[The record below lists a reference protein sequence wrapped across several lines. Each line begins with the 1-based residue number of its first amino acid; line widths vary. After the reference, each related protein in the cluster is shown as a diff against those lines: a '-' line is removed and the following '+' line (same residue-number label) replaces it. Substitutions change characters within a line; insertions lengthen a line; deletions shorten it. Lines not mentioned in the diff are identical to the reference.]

1 MSADIT
7 AHSPEEMVRQLQEE
21 LEQTNR
27 EVMQLTLELET
38 RLEQLRTAEERYRRL
53 AENAPDLIYRYD
65 LRAHQSF
72 TFVNPQAEPITGY
85 TPEEFYRD
93 VSLLPWRGPRR
104 SPRSQG
110 RYLRSSLGVGMLGK
124 ARRLN
129 TRSLP
134 PSQEYTLARRMSFN
148 LREPRAFAREPERTG
163 TPR

>member
-93 VSLLPWRGPRR
+93 VSLLPRIVHPEDRALFEPVLRGEVP
-104 SPRSQG
+104 QG
-110 RYLRSSLGVGMLGK
+110 E
-124 ARRLN
+124 A
-129 TRSLP
+129 
-134 PSQEYTLARRMSFN
+134 TLVRWIHKS
-148 LREPRAFAREPERTG
+148 G
-163 TPR
+163 